1 MPIHIKRIKMS
12 LREKL
17 EKIREDLNLTV
28 AEIARRLEISRAGW
42 YKLLEVEEKE
52 KDICYSL
59 CCRVAI
65 LAGVKVD
72 EIFLPFR
79 FAYIVRKRRAN
90 HTSKKAHSN
99 NDSTKGAIN
108 NG

>member
-52 KDICYSL
+52 KDIKNKL
-59 CCRVAI
+59 R
-65 LAGVKVD
+65 GNRQRN
-72 EIFLPFR
+72 IFEDF
-79 FAYIVRKRRAN
+79 
-90 HTSKKAHSN
+90 
-99 NDSTKGAIN
+99 
-108 NG
+108 